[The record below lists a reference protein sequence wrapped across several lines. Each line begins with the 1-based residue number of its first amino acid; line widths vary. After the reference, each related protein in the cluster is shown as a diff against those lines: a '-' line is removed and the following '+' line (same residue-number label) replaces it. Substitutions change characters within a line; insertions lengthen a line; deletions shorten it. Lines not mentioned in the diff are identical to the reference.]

1 MMSNMTKTNQ
11 ADLRGSAYTTK
22 IHGARPF
29 LFETDEMLSFSFAK
43 AKEGAEPWASA
54 LARIQ
59 KHADEAPAP
68 SPFLGS
74 SATKYRLRACQELI
88 LARYHALSFLATAEK
103 KYLDGAMEYL
113 NAYSR
118 SNPMLGSDET
128 LDYSAPTIDGQS
140 DLGLN
145 IALPLTSFCEVYS
158 LLYPYLSE
166 EDKAYMGKWIR
177 IGAELVKK
185 GHEYWIANEY
195 YDRQYGNNHLT
206 CHLMGLI
213 AAAYAIEDD
222 ELLAYALDAEK
233 NPAHFAE
240 MIDRA
245 ILMEGDEVWYRDI
258 DSNFTP
264 GEIYDRYRVVQNNG
278 FAYAIYHLKFLTNSA
293 AMLKNNGV
301 DFFSY
306 VGKNGENLLLPYH
319 AYAEYML
326 KNDVNAGIGHYKG
339 SNMSRGDTL
348 FSYHMAD
355 YYYDDET
362 VRIVVDR
369 LLCDG
374 EISWDKETFGH
385 SAAFFYTKG

>member
-1 MMSNMTKTNQ
+1 M
-11 ADLRGSAYTTK
+11 
-22 IHGARPF
+22 
-29 LFETDEMLSFSFAK
+29 
-43 AKEGAEPWASA
+43 A
-54 LARIQ
+54 LAYLGE
-59 KHADEAPAP
+59 KDE
-68 SPFLGS
+68 
-74 SATKYRLRACQELI
+74 KY
-88 LARYHALSFLATAEK
+88 FN
-103 KYLDGAMEYL
+103 GAMAIL
-113 NAYSR
+113 NAYAKS
-118 SNPMLGSDET
+118 SPMLGSDET

-145 IALPLTSFCEVYS
+145 IALPLTTFCEVYS
-158 LLYPYLSE
+158 LLYPYLHE
-166 EDKAYMGKWIR
+166 EDKACMQKWIR

-213 AAAYAIEDD
+213 AAAYALEDD
-222 ELLAYALDAEK
+222 ELLAYVLDEEK

-245 ILMEGDEVWYRDI
+245 ILMEGDAVWYRDI
-258 DSNFTP
+258 DSDFTN

-306 VGKNGENLLLPYH
+306 VGKNGENLRLPYH

-339 SNMSRGDTL
+339 SPMSRGDTL
-348 FSYHMAD
+348 YTYHLAD

-362 VRIVVDR
+362 VRTVVDT
-369 LLCDG
+369 LTSEG

-385 SAAFFYTKG
+385 SAAFLFTKF